1 LPLRDQS
8 IGTSAKGH
16 GTKIFLQHV
25 FMGLQVFLAEFGK
38 TYIIFIEI
46 RVSKCTFWE
55 PSAISTGYSVARDQV
70 KFIRG

>member
-1 LPLRDQS
+1 MPNFNENNIGFTKFLGPGNGDQA
-8 IGTSAKGH
+8 IGSSAKGH

-46 RVSKCTFWE
+46 RHGTCRFFS
-55 PSAISTGYSVARDQV
+55 
-70 KFIRG
+70 

>member
-1 LPLRDQS
+1 MFIPRDQA

-38 TYIIFIEI
+38 TYIIFIEM
-46 RVSKCTFWE
+46 RHFFHK
-55 PSAISTGYSVARDQV
+55 Y
-70 KFIRG
+70 